1 MTQQTI
7 NIGNQPGDGTG
18 DPARTAFT
26 KVNQNFTELYTTA
39 TNQTPAGSVGQI
51 QWKASGTSFGGFT
64 ASGDATI
71 NTTTGVVTVSA
82 PASRITNTPSGTIAA
97 TDVQSAINEIVSD
110 LAASSGS
117 SLVGFLQS
125 GTGAVAR
132 TVQAKERDFVSVK
145 DFDAKGDG
153 STDDTV
159 AIQAAIDA
167 ASATGKKIY
176 VPAGTYIVNAA
187 TTFTG
192 AGGTVY
198 GALQLKSNTDIFAD
212 TGATF
217 KMKSGVSSS
226 GTPKNYAMFYATG
239 VGAVLSNVSIV
250 NLTLDQNSAGN
261 SLPVGSTYDCP
272 HITVE
277 SAGAGTSMTDVRIE
291 NCTFLNTP
299 GNSCI
304 ITCLTNTVSAVIS
317 KRWYIVNCLFL
328 NNGTYSTDHS
338 SIFAW
343 ADYVSCIGC
352 TFTADTM
359 CGDTGASGTGAKCAY
374 EVHGAYQR
382 FIGNTI
388 SNAALGLYVSHNF
401 TSEVKNVIIDG
412 NTFAPVRYAGIVFYR
427 ETASASAISQI
438 VISNNSF
445 ELSADSVVASS
456 KYAIYLSPTYKV
468 TDIVISGNSCVQA
481 SGTAKASMFVQVTP
495 QSVASQNHDRITIK
509 GNQTNNLAI
518 GCYIGSTASSTLG
531 SIDIS
536 NNTFNN
542 MTGAGAYTAPIAINT
557 IGSSAIANVHV
568 SENVINV
575 SQYGLY
581 IGGTITNLYVGPQQY
596 ISCSSANYN
605 ENSPTITTRSGAQF
619 EKDGVAASL
628 SDGGTITHGF
638 QTAPTVV
645 LVTPSVAG
653 DIAEVTAISSTNF
666 TVALKKWTGG
676 ALTAGSTQTVY
687 WRAKI

>member
-1 MTQQTI
+1 MANVKISGLPAASTL
-7 NIGNQPGDGTG
+7 TG
-18 DPARTAFT
+18 A
-26 KVNQNFTELYTTA
+26 ELV
-39 TNQTPAGSVGQI
+39 PV
-51 QWKASGTSFGGFT
+51 
-64 ASGDATI
+64 
-71 NTTTGVVTVSA
+71 
-82 PASRITNTPSGTIAA
+82 
-97 TDVQSAINEIVSD
+97 VQSGVTSQTTVGDFGAAVSYTP
-110 LAASSGS
+110 
-117 SLVGFLQS
+117 S
-125 GTGAVAR
+125 GTGAVET
-132 TVQAKERDFVSVK
+132 TVQAKLRETVSVK
-145 DFDAKGDG
+145 DFGAVGDG
-153 STDDTV
+153 VTDDTA

-167 ASATGKKIY
+167 ASATGATIH
-176 VPAGTYIVNAA
+176 VPVGTYIVNA
-187 TTFTG
+187 TTSFTG
-192 AGGTVY
+192 AGGTAY
-198 GALQLKSNTDIFAD
+198 GALQLKSNTHIDAAF
-212 TGATF
+212 GATF

-226 GTPKNYAMFYATG
+226 GSPKDYAIFYVTVAGT
-239 VGAVLSNVSIV
+239 VTSNVSIL

-261 SLPVGSTYDCP
+261 SLPVGSAYDCP
-272 HITVE
+272 HITVNA
-277 SAGAGTSMTDVRIE
+277 SGAGTSMTDVRIE

-388 SNAALGLYVSHNF
+388 SNAALGLYVSNNY

-481 SGTAKASMFVQVTP
+481 SGTSKASMFVQVTP

-518 GCYIGSTASSTLG
+518 GCYVASTASSTLG

-536 NNTFNN
+536 CNTFNSL
-542 MTGAGAYTAPIAINT
+542 TGAGAYTVPIGIT
-557 IGSSAIANVHV
+557 TSGSSAIANVHI
-568 SENVINV
+568 SDNVING

-581 IGGTITNLYVGPQQY
+581 IGGTITNLYVGPTQY
-596 ISCSSANYN
+596 INCTSANYV
-605 ENSPTITTRSGAQF
+605 ENSPTITTRSGIEF
-619 EKDGVAASL
+619 ENQNATVSI
-628 SDGGTITHGF
+628 SDGGTIAHGL
-638 QTAPTVV
+638 PT
-645 LVTPSVAG
+645 TPTSVIACASVAG
-653 DIAEVTAISSTNF
+653 DIAEITAISATNF
-666 TVALKKWTGG
+666 TVAIKKWTGG
-676 ALTAGSTQTVY
+676 ALTAGSTQTIY